1 MHRSAIPGS
10 ARGVRVAGAAWSLV
24 STVAGVFLLLAY
36 DLWPALLFSSA
47 VSAFLVT
54 RPWFMGVWLDGDSL
68 IVRDWFHAFRLSRHD
83 VVAIDLEKCMS
94 LMVGFQTGFV
104 PFIGRVRM
112 IEVETVRN
120 GRVRFLSLTGTI
132 GRYNTVLNVVREMRV
147 HLGLPR

>member
-1 MHRSAIPGS
+1 
-10 ARGVRVAGAAWSLV
+10 
-24 STVAGVFLLLAY
+24 
-36 DLWPALLFSSA
+36 
-47 VSAFLVT
+47 
-54 RPWFMGVWLDGDSL
+54 
-68 IVRDWFHAFRLSRHD
+68 
-83 VVAIDLEKCMS
+83 MS